1 MTLMQTLNLVIYPL
15 VVGAGL
21 GLFYYGGLWL
31 ILRRLPTLKHPGAWL
46 SLSLIVRLF
55 TVLLIM
61 YLLFADS
68 WQQLLCAVLG
78 MLVARS
84 LLVQRIKPEAHP
96 DNRHGEKHKGPQHD
110 LQSG

>member
-1 MTLMQTLNLVIYPL
+1 MTLTQVLTLFIYPAL
-15 VVGAGL
+15 VGVGL

-31 ILRRLPTLKHPGAWL
+31 ILRRLPTLKYAGTWV

-55 TVLLIM
+55 TVLLVI

-84 LLVQRIKPEAHP
+84 LLVQRIKPEPRP
-96 DNRHGEKHKGPQHD
+96 DHRNGEKHKGPQHD